1 MAPMSPETGKTLR
14 WLMVLVAIL
23 VVALLVIKTMESWA
37 NSGVNVASQSLD
49 RVLSSITGSH
59 TVIHAG
65 RAEITDTVAISELAL
80 MEMKMN
86 AVHEMENTTMM
97 MKYVPLGTKRVMV
110 RGHFRVK
117 AGYRLVP
124 GVSLRME
131 GTELVAN
138 FPKAEILSVELIDI
152 EELYSDNGWA
162 NKITGEDRAWL
173 LMQLKEKMEE
183 DAQQSGILNT
193 VDSTLRM
200 RLKDL
205 TGVPNVRVEGVKES
219 P

>member
-1 MAPMSPETGKTLR
+1 
-14 WLMVLVAIL
+14 
-23 VVALLVIKTMESWA
+23 
-37 NSGVNVASQSLD
+37 
-49 RVLSSITGSH
+49 
-59 TVIHAG
+59 
-65 RAEITDTVAISELAL
+65 

-110 RGHFRVK
+110 REHFRVK

-205 TGVPNVRVEGVKES
+205 TGVPNVRVVGVKES